1 MLQNKPDCPTTHTCS
16 LSWTDPLHQHNMEAL
31 CSLLEHEGE
40 VEFQPS
46 PFFNEQLTAFELWL
60 EHGSSEKK
68 PPEQLPIVLQ
78 VRIFCQTLMCNH
90 RSCLHTKLHLLQ
102 YQFFDLLR
110 QGLGVGLL
118 SLIMLA

>member
-1 MLQNKPDCPTTHTCS
+1 MDQILLVLLSCS
-16 LSWTDPLHQHNMEAL
+16 M
-31 CSLLEHEGE
+31 LEHEGE

-78 VRIFCQTLMCNH
+78 VR
-90 RSCLHTKLHLLQ
+90 S
-102 YQFFDLLR
+102 
-110 QGLGVGLL
+110 L
-118 SLIMLA
+118 SLLLL

>member
-1 MLQNKPDCPTTHTCS
+1 MV
-16 LSWTDPLHQHNMEAL
+16 AL

-78 VRIFCQTLMCNH
+78 VGPFCQTLMGKGRACTPT
-90 RSCLHTKLHLLQ
+90 C
-102 YQFFDLLR
+102 
-110 QGLGVGLL
+110 
-118 SLIMLA
+118 I